1 MMGMRKQLAAGE
13 AVASMCQEPRLASL
27 QRQAE
32 VAENFLVERQAA
44 LSATLTDL
52 TSEDWTGPDHGP
64 GPAGGSDPDLT

>member
-1 MMGMRKQLAAGE
+1 MGMRKQLAAGE

-52 TSEDWTGPDHGP
+52 TPAPKAALRHQTWGGPRSLAVG
-64 GPAGGSDPDLT
+64 